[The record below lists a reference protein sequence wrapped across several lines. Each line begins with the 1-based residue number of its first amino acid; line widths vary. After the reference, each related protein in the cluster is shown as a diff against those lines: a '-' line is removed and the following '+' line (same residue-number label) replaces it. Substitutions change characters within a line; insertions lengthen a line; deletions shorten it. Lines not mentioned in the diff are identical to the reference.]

1 MALLPWK
8 KKEGEFSLPTL
19 QRQMNRLFEDFFGR
33 GFTLEPFGR
42 EAWAP
47 SLDVAETDNA
57 VIVKAEVPGV
67 DPKEVDISLSGDVL
81 TIKGEK
87 KEEKEE
93 KGKSYH
99 RIERS
104 YGSFARSVLLPA
116 AIDAEKV
123 EAKYDKGLLEI
134 TMPKKP
140 EARVKTIKVNVK

>member
-8 KKEGEFSLPTL
+8 KKEGDFGLMSL
-19 QRQMNRLFEDFFGR
+19 QQQMNRLFEDFFGR
-33 GFTLEPFGR
+33 GLGLHPFGR
-42 EAWAP
+42 EGWSP
-47 SLDVAETDNA
+47 VLDVAETDDA
-57 VIVKAEVPGV
+57 VTVKAEIPGV
-67 DPKEVDISLSGDVL
+67 DPKEVDISISGDVL
-81 TIKGEK
+81 TIKGHK
-87 KEEKEE
+87 GEEKEE